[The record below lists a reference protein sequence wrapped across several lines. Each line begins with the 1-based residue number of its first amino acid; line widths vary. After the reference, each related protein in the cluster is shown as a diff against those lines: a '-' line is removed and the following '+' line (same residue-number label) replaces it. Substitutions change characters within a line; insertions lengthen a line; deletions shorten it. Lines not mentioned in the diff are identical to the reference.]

1 MDGHGEGAWRVQ
13 APGRRD
19 RTAAVGAHRVRRSP
33 EDAPV
38 RPALLR
44 RPSAWLSPSPGP
56 WKRMEMT
63 ESVVR
68 RMRVN
73 PTLCTGYGYCAEI
86 VPELIGV
93 DDWGYPIVSSRPI
106 EDDELLK
113 LARRAVATCP
123 RLALVVEESVAGR
136 ER

>member
-1 MDGHGEGAWRVQ
+1 
-13 APGRRD
+13 
-19 RTAAVGAHRVRRSP
+19 
-33 EDAPV
+33 
-38 RPALLR
+38 
-44 RPSAWLSPSPGP
+44 
-56 WKRMEMT
+56 MEMT